1 MVLRQL
7 RGGPV
12 AATLQQV
19 TDLVGPQQD
28 GYGSKWV
35 RGIVKAA
42 TVVHDSRVEKAT
54 RGSDLGNVRTSASE
68 SSANEACDGP
78 VAADDD
84 FCLMEPVM
92 VCEAARSDAA
102 CIIAGIED
110 MVEEISGSGN
120 GSDGGSGGDDGDQT
134 TTPPCLQ
141 RDADPTDDYDSA
153 ADLMYA
159 AYGNHLLLGRGL
171 CRGRAIPVGTMRHM
185 LLFHDNRFSH
195 DITFMF
201 HCASTIMRHEA
212 RTCACTCDANT
223 RTPARTA
230 TRVRTHAHTHAP
242 FTHASMHAC
251 MHAPFTHAGQY
262 VSQCTSEV
270 QLRVICCIQ
279 GSRQ

>member
-1 MVLRQL
+1 MVGAQVLYNGMVLRQL

-54 RGSDLGNVRTSASE
+54 QGSDLGNVRTSASE

-171 CRGRAIPVGTMRHM
+171 CHGRAIPVGTMRHM

-212 RTCACTCDANT
+212 RTCACTC
-223 RTPARTA
+223 ARKHTYA
-230 TRVRTHAHTHAP
+230 CTHSHTCTHARTHACTLHARK
-242 FTHASMHAC
+242 HAHMHAC
-251 MHAPFTHAGQY
+251 TLHACRP
-262 VSQCTSEV
+262 
-270 QLRVICCIQ
+270 I
-279 GSRQ
+279 RQSVHK